1 MRKKSALTA
10 LTRAARFG
18 NEPPMTKRAIIIGA
32 GQAGAQ
38 AAQSLRQAGFDGE
51 IVMFGEETEPPY
63 QRPPLSKAYLQ
74 GELEKE
80 RLYLRP
86 SAFYEQH
93 KIDLRCGAPVARI
106 DRAAKTVATKAG
118 ETLAYDKLLIATGAP
133 PRRLTCQGADLLGV
147 HYLRTAADSDALR
160 PLLSAGGRIVI
171 VGAGYIG
178 LEVAASARKAG
189 LEVTVLE
196 MAERV
201 LARVAGKE
209 ISAFYEKLHRDHGVD
224 LRLGAALDHFEG
236 TRRVEAA
243 VLKSGEKIA
252 CNAVLVG
259 VGAAPSTAL
268 AEAADLRIANGVWT
282 DEHAKTS
289 DPDIYAAGD
298 CASHPSQIYERRLR
312 LESVPNAIEQAKV
325 AGANM
330 AGGSAVYDAA
340 PWFWSD
346 QYDVK
351 LQTVGVSEGAD
362 ETVLR
367 GDTAA
372 RKFSVWYLQR
382 GRLLAVDAVNDP
394 GAFAVAKRLVGKSA
408 DAKSL
413 ADPATDLKSLVS

>member
-1 MRKKSALTA
+1 MTG
-10 LTRAARFG
+10 AARFG
-18 NEPPMTKRAIIIGA
+18 NEARMSGRAIIIGA

-38 AAQSLRQAGFDGE
+38 AALSMRQAGFDGE
-51 IVMFGEETEPPY
+51 IVMFGEEAEPPY

-86 SAFYEQH
+86 LAFYEQQ
-93 KIDLRCGAPVARI
+93 KIELRRGIAVAAI
-106 DRAAKTVATKAG
+106 DRAAKTVATGDGA
-118 ETLAYDKLLIATGAP
+118 TLAYDKLLIATGAP
-133 PRRLTCQGADLLGV
+133 PRRLSCQGADLQGV
-147 HYLRTAADSDALR
+147 HYLRTMAGADALR
-160 PLLSAGGRIVI
+160 PVLSAGGRIVI

-189 LEVTVLE
+189 LSVTVLE
-196 MAERV
+196 MADRV

-209 ISAFYEKLHRDHGVD
+209 ISAFYENLHRDHGVD
-224 LRLGAALDHFEG
+224 LRLGVALDHFEG
-236 TRRVEAA
+236 RRCVEAA
-243 VLKSGEKIA
+243 ALKSGEKIA

-259 VGAAPSTAL
+259 VGAAPATAL

-282 DEHAKTS
+282 DDHARTS

-298 CASHPSQIYERRLR
+298 CASHPSPIYERRLR

-330 AGGSAVYDAA
+330 AGGDAVYDAV

-367 GDTAA
+367 GDPAA
-372 RKFSVWYLQR
+372 KKFSVWYLQR

-394 GAFAVAKRLVGKSA
+394 AAFAVSRKLVGKAA
-408 DAKSL
+408 DAKIL
-413 ADPATDLKSLVS
+413 ADPQTDLKSIVS

>member
-1 MRKKSALTA
+1 MS
-10 LTRAARFG
+10 G
-18 NEPPMTKRAIIIGA
+18 RAIIIGA

-38 AAQSLRQAGFDGE
+38 AAQSMRQAGFDGE
-51 IVMFGEETEPPY
+51 IVIFGAEPEFPY

-74 GELEKE
+74 GDLEKD
-80 RLYLRP
+80 RLFLRP
-86 SAFYEQH
+86 PAFYEQQ
-93 KIDLRCGAPVARI
+93 KIDLRRAVAIASI
-106 DRAAKTVATKAG
+106 DRAAKTVATSRG
-118 ETLAYDKLLIATGAP
+118 ETVSYDKLLIATGAP
-133 PRRLTCQGADLLGV
+133 PRRLSCQGADLEGV
-147 HYLRTAADSDALR
+147 HYLRTIADSDRLR
-160 PLLSAGGRIVI
+160 PVLSADGRIVI

-196 MAERV
+196 MADRA

-236 TRRVEAA
+236 KGKVEAA
-243 VLKSGEKIA
+243 ALKSGETIA
-252 CNAVLVG
+252 CGAVLVG
-259 VGAAPSTAL
+259 VGASPATAL

-282 DEHAKTS
+282 DEHAQTS

-298 CASHPSQIYERRLR
+298 CASHPSPIYERRLR

-330 AGGSAVYDAA
+330 AGGAAVYDAV

-362 ETVLR
+362 ETIVR
-367 GDTAA
+367 GDPAA
-372 RKFSVWYLQR
+372 KKFSVWYRQR

-394 GAFAVAKRLVGKSA
+394 AAFAVSKRLIGKSGI
-408 DAKSL
+408 DAGRL
-413 ADPATDLKSLVS
+413 ADPDADLKSLVSQ

>member
-1 MRKKSALTA
+1 MS
-10 LTRAARFG
+10 G
-18 NEPPMTKRAIIIGA
+18 RAIIIGA

-38 AAQSLRQAGFDGE
+38 AAQSMRQAGFDGE
-51 IVMFGEETEPPY
+51 IVIFGEETEPPY
-63 QRPPLSKAYLQ
+63 QRPPLSKAYLR
-74 GELEKE
+74 GDLDKE
-80 RLYLRP
+80 RLLLRP
-86 SAFYEQH
+86 LAFYEQQ
-93 KIDLRCGAPVARI
+93 KIDLRRGALVVAI
-106 DRAAKTVATKAG
+106 DRAAKTVATDAG

-133 PRRLTCQGADLLGV
+133 PRRLSCQGADLKGV
-147 HYLRTAADSDALR
+147 HYLRTVADSDALR
-160 PLLSAGGRIVI
+160 PILSADGRIVI
-171 VGAGYIG
+171 IGAGYIG

-189 LEVTVLE
+189 LDVTVLE
-196 MAERV
+196 MADRA

-209 ISAFYEKLHRDHGVD
+209 ISAFYQKLHADHGVD

-236 TRRVEAA
+236 RRKVEAA
-243 VLKSGEKIA
+243 ALKSGERIA
-252 CNAVLVG
+252 CGAVLVG
-259 VGAAPSTAL
+259 VGAAPATAL

-282 DEHAKTS
+282 DEHARTS

-298 CASHPSQIYERRLR
+298 CASHPSSIYERRLR

-330 AGGSAVYDAA
+330 AGGDVVYDAV

-367 GDTAA
+367 GDPGA
-372 RKFSVWYLQR
+372 RKFSVWYLRR
-382 GRLLAVDAVNDP
+382 GRLLAVDAVNDAA
-394 GAFAVAKRLVGKSA
+394 AFAMSRRLVGKTVP

>member
-1 MRKKSALTA
+1 M
-10 LTRAARFG
+10 G
-18 NEPPMTKRAIIIGA
+18 GRAIIIGA

-38 AAQSLRQAGFDGE
+38 GAASLRRAGFDGD
-51 IVMFGEETEPPY
+51 IVMFGEEAEPPY

-74 GELEKE
+74 GDLGAD

-86 SAFYEQH
+86 PAFYEQQ
-93 KIDLRCGAPVARI
+93 KIDLRLGVRVAAI
-106 DRAAKTVATKAG
+106 NRAEKSV
-118 ETLAYDKLLIATGAP
+118 ETERGDTLPYDKLLIATGAP
-133 PRRLTCQGADLLGV
+133 PRKLTCQGADLPGV
-147 HYLRTAADSDALR
+147 HYLRTIADSDALR
-160 PLLSAGGRIVI
+160 PALKKGGRIVI

-189 LEVTVLE
+189 LEVTVIE
-196 MAERV
+196 MADRV

-209 ISAFYEKLHRDHGVD
+209 ISAFFEKLHRDQGVD

-236 TRRVEAA
+236 KTRLEAL
-243 VLKSGEKIA
+243 VRKSGERID

-259 VGAAPSTAL
+259 VGAAPATAL

-282 DEHAKTS
+282 DEYARTS

-298 CASHPSQIYERRLR
+298 CSSHPSALYERRLR

-330 AGGSAVYDAA
+330 AGGKVVYDAV

-351 LQTVGVSEGAD
+351 LQTVGLSEGA
-362 ETVLR
+362 ERTVVR
-367 GDTAA
+367 GDPDA
-372 RKFSVWYLQR
+372 RKFSVWYLNS
-382 GRLLAVDAVNDP
+382 GRLLAIDAINDPAAFAISKRLIAARTIVDAK
-394 GAFAVAKRLVGKSA
+394 A
-408 DAKSL
+408 L
-413 ADPATDLKSLVS
+413 ADPDTDLKSLIS

>member
-1 MRKKSALTA
+1 MS
-10 LTRAARFG
+10 G
-18 NEPPMTKRAIIIGA
+18 RAIIIGA

-38 AAQSLRQAGFDGE
+38 AAQSMRQAGFDGE
-51 IVMFGEETEPPY
+51 IVIFGAETEFPY

-74 GELEKE
+74 GDLEKD
-80 RLYLRP
+80 RLFLRP
-86 SAFYEQH
+86 PAFYEQQ
-93 KIDLRCGAPVARI
+93 KIDLRRGVAIASI
-106 DRAAKTVATKAG
+106 DPAAKTVATDDG
-118 ETLAYDKLLIATGAP
+118 ETLSYDKLLIATGAP
-133 PRRLTCQGADLLGV
+133 PRRLSCQGADLEGV
-147 HYLRTAADSDALR
+147 YYLRSIADSDKLR
-160 PLLSAGGRIVI
+160 PILSVGGRIVI

-196 MAERV
+196 MADRV

-236 TRRVEAA
+236 SGRVKAA
-243 VLKSGEKIA
+243 ILKSGETIA
-252 CNAVLVG
+252 CGAVLVG
-259 VGAAPSTAL
+259 VGASPATAL

-282 DEHAKTS
+282 DERAQTS

-298 CASHPSQIYERRLR
+298 CASHPSPIYERRLR

-330 AGGSAVYDAA
+330 AGGAAVYDAV

-362 ETVLR
+362 ETIVR
-367 GDTAA
+367 GDPAA
-372 RKFSVWYLQR
+372 KKFSVWYRQR

-394 GAFAVAKRLVGKSA
+394 AAFAVSKRLVGKSGI
-408 DAKSL
+408 DAGRL
-413 ADPATDLKSLVS
+413 ADPDADLKSLVSQ